1 MKLHVIRANKALRSS
16 APANWLDELLE
27 INSIQ
32 GNKYDR
38 KVEVTDQMGH
48 TIQNVMVTHSSE
60 TLNLISL
67 PTSRVACIL
76 GNKS

>member
-1 MKLHVIRANKALRSS
+1 MNLQVIRDNIALRSS
-16 APANWLDELLE
+16 APANWLEELLE

-48 TIQNVMVTHSSE
+48 ILNVMVTLSPE
-60 TLNLISL
+60 ILNFISFS
-67 PTSRVACIL
+67 TSRVACIL
-76 GNKS
+76 GNYS

>member
-1 MKLHVIRANKALRSS
+1 LNLQVIRDNIALRSS
-16 APANWLDELLE
+16 APANWLDELLD

-38 KVEVTDQMGH
+38 KVEVADQMVH
-48 TIQNVMVTHSSE
+48 ILNVIVTHSAE
-60 TLNLISL
+60 ILNFISF

-76 GNKS
+76 GNYS

>member
-1 MKLHVIRANKALRSS
+1 MNPQVIRDNIALRSS

-48 TIQNVMVTHSSE
+48 ILNVMF
-60 TLNLISL
+60 TLSPEILNFISF
-67 PTSRVACIL
+67 PTSRVAYIL
-76 GNKS
+76 GNYS

>member
-1 MKLHVIRANKALRSS
+1 MNLQVIRDNIALRSS

-48 TIQNVMVTHSSE
+48 ILNVMF
-60 TLNLISL
+60 TLSPEILNFISF
-67 PTSRVACIL
+67 PTSRVAYIL
-76 GNKS
+76 GNYS

>member
-1 MKLHVIRANKALRSS
+1 MNLQVIRDNIALRST

-38 KVEVTDQMGH
+38 KVEVADQMGH
-48 TIQNVMVTHSSE
+48 ILNVIVTHSPE
-60 TLNLISL
+60 ILNFISF

-76 GNKS
+76 GNYS

>member
-1 MKLHVIRANKALRSS
+1 MNLQVIRDNIALRSS

-48 TIQNVMVTHSSE
+48 TILNVVVTLSPE
-60 TLNLISL
+60 ILNFISF
-67 PTSRVACIL
+67 PTSRVAYVL
-76 GNKS
+76 GNYS